1 MPMSYEPYTASHV
14 LAQLQLLV
22 FSALAFSWLM
32 RNGIYP
38 PELRSVNLDSD
49 WLYRGLGAR
58 LALRLERALQAAFA
72 GFAGAGRGAGQCA
85 GRALERLLG
94 PRGLLARTWPSGSMA
109 LGIMTMLLVFLLAY
123 YAA

>member
-1 MPMSYEPYTASHV
+1 V

-38 PELRSVNLDSD
+38 PELRSVNIDSD
-49 WLYRGLGAR
+49 WLYRGLGVR
-58 LALRLERALQAAFA
+58 LVLRVESALQAALA
-72 GFAGAGRGAGQCA
+72 ALSEARRTAGQC
-85 GRALERLLG
+85 GRRVLEQLHG
-94 PRGLLARTWPSGSMA
+94 PRGLFARTWPSGFMA
-109 LGIMTMLLVFLLAY
+109 LGIMTMLLAFLLAY